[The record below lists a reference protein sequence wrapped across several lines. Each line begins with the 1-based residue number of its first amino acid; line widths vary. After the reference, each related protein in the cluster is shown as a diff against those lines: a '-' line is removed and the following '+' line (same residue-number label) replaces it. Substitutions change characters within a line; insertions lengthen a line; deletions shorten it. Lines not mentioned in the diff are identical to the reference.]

1 MFFRRHEPK
10 QLTFEDR
17 LANVRQAGFK
27 ASDTGSAVRVS
38 RAAYGVDLSNRDGK
52 ITSSGQVG
60 VLIGDEIASLVDG
73 GFQKFFRSPSGKTK
87 PATAEELYGLH
98 DFQEDLKEALG
109 QESYYNESLG
119 TVSTY
124 YIYDRVKDRD
134 RGVPK
139 RACEQA
145 TSSASA
151 DS

>member
-1 MFFRRHEPK
+1 MFFRRQQPK

-17 LANVRQAGFK
+17 LSSVRQAGFNVIN
-27 ASDTGSAVRVS
+27 TGSAVRIS
-38 RAAYGVDLSNRDGK
+38 RSGYGVALSGGDGA
-52 ITSSGQVG
+52 ITISGQAG

-73 GFQKFFRSPSGKTK
+73 GFQKFFRTPSGKAK

-124 YIYDRVKDRD
+124 YIYDRVANRD
-134 RGVPK
+134 HGVPR
-139 RACEQA
+139 RAWE
-145 TSSASA
+145 
-151 DS
+151 